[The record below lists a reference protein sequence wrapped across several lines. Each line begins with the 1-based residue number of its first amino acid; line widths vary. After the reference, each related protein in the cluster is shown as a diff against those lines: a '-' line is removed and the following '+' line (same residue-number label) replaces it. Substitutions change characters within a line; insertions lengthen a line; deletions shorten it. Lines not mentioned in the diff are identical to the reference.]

1 MGHVKGISNLGVAKN
16 EAYMEPWLRQVGM
29 FMLNFGAIEL
39 MSYKFL
45 DTLEDTE
52 EEFLKNTTKL
62 LSKRIARIEQLIDKR
77 NPKNKEQIL
86 EQWANAKE
94 LAKWRNRI
102 AHNPVLPT
110 WRPSS
115 DSDNSP
121 PDLLG
126 IPDMKQIN
134 KQTKISDSIS
144 LEGLGKMNDATVEL
158 AEKLHVLSESIKNA

>member
-1 MGHVKGISNLGVAKN
+1 MGHIKGISNLGVAKN
-16 EAYMEPWLRQVGM
+16 ESYMEPWLRQIGM

-45 DTLEDTE
+45 DTLEATE

-62 LSKRIARIEQLIDKR
+62 LSKRIIRIEQLIEKR

-86 EQWANAKE
+86 EQWANVKG

-110 WRPSS
+110 WKPGS
-115 DSDNSP
+115 DPDNSP

-126 IPDMKQIN
+126 VPDMKQIN
-134 KQTKISDSIS
+134 KQNKISDSIS
-144 LEGLGKMNDATVEL
+144 LEGLGKMNDATVKL
-158 AEKLHVLSESIKNA
+158 AEELHVLSKSI